1 MSITISHLPDGVLL
15 HIFSQLPRPDLHSAM
30 RTCKQWAS
38 LGREERLRRPA
49 RLGDSFGEVS
59 SRALYSCCPPPS
71 RAMVAA
77 LASFIHRG
85 HITEVENMTLWN
97 LDLAEL
103 PYAASLADVTVT
115 GEVNIARV
123 SGHIAPVLS
132 RIRCSCLSLDHMRL
146 SAGDTRAL
154 VTAMMTS
161 VDMVELGLGPAVGSS
176 SSRGGLELDW
186 DTLLLYDGRGRCG
199 TVWCRWGAKLPS
211 AK

>member
-1 MSITISHLPDGVLL
+1 MG
-15 HIFSQLPRPDLHSAM
+15 QPRPGGEAA
-30 RTCKQWAS
+30 QA
-38 LGREERLRRPA
+38 GEA
-49 RLGDSFGEVS
+49 GGSFGEVS

-77 LASFIHRG
+77 LARFIHRG
-85 HITEVENMTLWN
+85 HITEVVNMTLWN

-176 SSRGGLELDW
+176 SRGGPGAGLGHLPPVRWPGALRHCVVSLGSQGEA
-186 DTLLLYDGRGRCG
+186 RGQVGLVGHGHGCG
-199 TVWCRWGAKLPS
+199 
-211 AK
+211 